1 MSRSTSPQRAT
12 RQSRL
17 DIVHLL
23 LKHDA
28 DTASWDS
35 VACIHTAILT
45 GNISAI
51 AYLLA
56 TGAEVDCYDASGLT
70 PFMVACVHSRS
81 ADVFRL
87 LISWGADLTLRDASG
102 NTSAH
107 YAVRYGNTS
116 AIAALN
122 KAHVDWNAVNGDGK
136 ATYDVTD
143 DPDLARR
150 VRAQALAQTLS
161 KDYSDCYRLSGLRQ
175 SPQWRCWMTASI
187 PPVFLLSYTSVFSWD
202 LSGAVEF
209 FASLQRPLPFWLVC
223 LTKLAIVLVIGFG
236 CRIALSRFYDHRS
249 EILILFSLGTST
261 FALLTATYVFFLAP
275 ISNAHWMLRLIF
287 VLSITGFWTLYFW
300 SATKDPGYIHLP
312 PKPDRQA
319 ALVRLVDEAVRK
331 LDNNSSISLKFT
343 LLDRLCS
350 TCLIPKPLR
359 SKHCSICNRCVAR
372 FDHHCPWIYNCV
384 GADNHLHFIIF
395 LLFSFAS
402 STLFVVHCFLYWMD
416 ERVCQTSD
424 EHGTKKGWT
433 QTVPSLVTCNP
444 WLSCCFVNATCYS
457 AWTAYLIFTQL
468 HQLIWLNL
476 TTNECMK
483 LDRLAE
489 FTQERS
495 STPNNPYDQGV
506 WCNTLDLLRLPGYMG
521 PKPTDWHRMLSLDH
535 LTPHE
540 VVDRLHTD

>member
-1 MSRSTSPQRAT
+1 MSRSSSPPRST
-12 RQSRL
+12 HQSRL
-17 DIVHLL
+17 DTVRLL
-23 LKHDA
+23 LKC
-28 DTASWDS
+28 DTDTDVWDS
-35 VACIHTAILT
+35 SGLASIHTVILT
-45 GNISAI
+45 GNIPAI
-51 AYLLA
+51 AYVLA
-56 TGAEVDCYDASGLT
+56 TGAEVDCYNAGGLT
-70 PFMVACVHSRS
+70 PLMVACMHSRS

-116 AIAALN
+116 AIGALN

-161 KDYSDCYRLSGLRQ
+161 KNYCNFYRLSDLRH
-175 SPQWRCWMTASI
+175 SPQWRCWITAGI
-187 PPVFLLSYTSVFSWD
+187 PPVFLLSYISVFSWD
-202 LSGAVEF
+202 LSGTVEF
-209 FASLQRPLPFWLVC
+209 FAPLQHPLPFWLIC
-223 LTKLAIVLVIGFG
+223 LIKLAIVLVIGFG
-236 CRIALSRFYDHRS
+236 CRIVLSR
-249 EILILFSLGTST
+249 
-261 FALLTATYVFFLAP
+261 
-275 ISNAHWMLRLIF
+275 AHWTLHLIF
-287 VLSITGFWTLYFW
+287 VLSLTGFCTLHYW
-300 SATKDPGYIHLP
+300 SVTKDPGYIHLP

-319 ALVRLVDEAVRK
+319 AFVRLVDETVKK
-331 LDNNSSISLKFT
+331 LANNSSISLT
-343 LLDRLCS
+343 STPLNRLCT

-416 ERVCQTSD
+416 ERVFQTS
-424 EHGTKKGWT
+424 GWT
-433 QTVPSLVTCNP
+433 QTVLTLATYSP

-457 AWTAYLIFTQL
+457 VWTAYLIFTQL

-476 TTNECMK
+476 TTNECVKMN
-483 LDRLAE
+483 RLAE
-489 FTQERS
+489 FAQGGS

-521 PKPTDWHRMLSLDH
+521 PKPIDWHRTLSLDH

-540 VVDRLHTD
+540 VVDHPHTD